1 MAKKWWENGTLLAWN
16 KGVEDQQRYG
26 KKKFGDQMGSKRF
39 KRESSVEQEVLETG
53 SDLESNPEIIKYVLV
68 DLKDYLDQNFR
79 NNGGLKTNL
88 RTNELKNRKN

>member
-1 MAKKWWENGTLLAWN
+1 
-16 KGVEDQQRYG
+16 
-26 KKKFGDQMGSKRF
+26 MGSKRF